1 MVATELGLAVREYS
15 DPVEWNALVIG
26 HPHNHLLQSWGWGEL
41 KGSVGWEPVRVAVLR
56 GDGRFAA
63 AQLLFKR
70 MAGLSVA
77 YVPRGPLWS
86 GDTTLDRCLL
96 QLLRRVAHRRRAAF
110 LRLEPNILEH
120 DSLAGT
126 LHSLLQVTGFEVAD
140 PLQPRTSI
148 HLDLALPPEKLLLG
162 ASKGHRAD
170 VRRAERSGVTVRVGS
185 TPADLAAFY
194 AIMQAT
200 AARAQFGIHSAE
212 YYARAFH
219 ELSAPAYHTSEH
231 TDGAARLLLAELQG
245 SAVAAFMIFGWG
257 SEGQYIYSG
266 SNDLGLKSGANHLL
280 QWSAIRWVQAQGC
293 RRYDLWGVPEL
304 AADLEAATGDER
316 VALEVAAKAHPL
328 YGAYRFKKGWGG
340 QVVCYLP
347 AYDQVYIRPAYW
359 WWKRRRAAA

>member
-1 MVATELGLAVREYS
+1 MVATELGFAVREYS
-15 DPVEWNALVIG
+15 DPGEWNALLLD
-26 HPHNHLLQSWGWGEL
+26 HPRNHILQSWGWGEL

-56 GDGRFAA
+56 RDGQFAA

-70 MAGLSVA
+70 MAGLAVA

-86 GDTTLDRCLL
+86 GDLELDRSLV
-96 QLLRRVAHRRRAAF
+96 QFLRTIAHRRRAAF

-120 DSLAGT
+120 DALAGM
-126 LHSLLQVTGFEVAD
+126 LHSLLQVTGFEVAA

-148 HLDLALPPEKLLLG
+148 HLDLASPSEKLLLG

-170 VRRAERSGVTVRVGS
+170 VRRAERNGVTVRVGS
-185 TPADLAAFY
+185 TATDLAAFY

-200 AARAQFGIHSAE
+200 AARGQFGIHSAE

-219 ELSAPAYHTSEH
+219 ELSAPAYDTPGH
-231 TDGAARLLLAELQG
+231 DGGAAHVLLAELG
-245 SAVAAFMIFGWG
+245 GAVVAAFMIFGWG
-257 SEGQYIYSG
+257 TEGQYMYSG
-266 SNDLGLKSGANHLL
+266 SNELGLKSGANHLL
-280 QWSAIRWVQAQGC
+280 QWSSIRWVQAQGC
-293 RRYDLWGVPEL
+293 RCYDLWGVPEL
-304 AADLEAATGDER
+304 AADLEAAMGDER
-316 VALEVAAKAHPL
+316 VALEAAAQAHPL

-340 QVVCYLP
+340 QVVRYLP